1 MPFGL
6 TDAEFYDPAA
16 LRAEEDRVFT
26 ICQDCRLCF
35 KYCQSFPTL
44 FDGFD
49 AADQSI
55 EGVTEPVRDA
65 VLDHCFQCKLC
76 YVQCPYTAPH
86 EWAVDIPRVLLR
98 RKAQRATRDG
108 IALADRLLGDIDRA
122 GRLGNLLAPITN
134 ILNNNPLNRRL
145 MQATIGIHK
154 DRDLPPFASETFEQ
168 WLAKQPPAAA
178 PAAPTAKVVL
188 FHTCFGNYNGPQIAR
203 AAKRVL
209 EHNGCAV
216 AHPPQ
221 VCCGMPTLDTGD
233 IAGAQTKVRRNAAAL
248 APLAREGYTI
258 VVPNPTCSL
267 TMKQEWPEL
276 LPDDADVQAISAQTR
291 DLCEFLWSLKRAD
304 RLRTDF
310 QRGAGTVAY
319 HAPCHLR
326 MQSIG
331 FPGRDLLKLLPD
343 TTVNL
348 IQQCSAHDGTWS
360 AKTPYF
366 EESLRYGRKL
376 FDGITKV
383 EPETLVSDCPL
394 AAIQVNQAIGRRPLH
409 PVQVLA
415 RAYGLPED

>member
-6 TDAEFYDPAA
+6 DEQTYYDPAA
-16 LRAEEDRVFT
+16 LQAEEDRLFT

-35 KYCQSFPTL
+35 KFCESFPIL
-44 FDGFD
+44 FRGFD
-49 AADQSI
+49 AAEQTI
-55 EGVTEPVRDA
+55 AGVTPTVRDA

-76 YVQCPYTAPH
+76 YVHCPYTAPH
-86 EWAVDIPRVLLR
+86 EWAVDIPGTLLR
-98 RKAQRATRDG
+98 RKAQRARRQG
-108 IALADRLLGDIDRA
+108 IPLADRLMGDIDR
-122 GRLGNLLAPITN
+122 LGKLGTLLAPITN

-154 DRDLPPFASETFEQ
+154 DRDLPPFAAETFER
-168 WLAKQPPAAA
+168 WLRKQPAPTPPAT
-178 PAAPTAKVVL
+178 PTAKVIL

-209 EHNGCAV
+209 EHNGCQV

-233 IAGAQTKVRRNAAAL
+233 LAGTQVKIRRNAASL
-248 APLAREGYTI
+248 APLVREGYRI
-258 VVPNPTCSL
+258 AVPNPTCSL
-267 TMKQEWPEL
+267 MMKQEWPEL
-276 LPDDADVQAISAQTR
+276 VPDDPDVQTVSAQTF
-291 DLCEFLWSLKRAD
+291 DLCELLWQGKAAGHLK
-304 RLRTDF
+304 TDF
-310 QRGAGTVAY
+310 QRGAGRVGY

-326 MQSIG
+326 KQSIG
-331 FPGRDLLKLLPD
+331 FPAQKLLRLLPD
-343 TTVNL
+343 TTVEL

-360 AKTPYF
+360 AKAPYF
-366 EESLRYGRKL
+366 EESMRFGKKL
-376 FDGITKV
+376 FDGLTKA

-394 AAIQVNQAIGRRPLH
+394 ASIQINQAIGRHPVH